1 MEHTVIKQ
9 QKFIKS
15 KLTEYMESIKWSW
28 RKVTEGNLVHHYGRL
43 VGTIQEIHYCTDESG
58 VVSDAGNGDKYYI
71 YYSDGRKEDRY
82 FENLGDA
89 EGEILDMQLDKIRK
103 TAHTQFL
110 ETLDIYLYCNVCGHK
125 THTKDIGIV
134 FGSHTCTTCADKLG
148 EKCHELGTQ
157 HI

>member
-15 KLTEYMESIKWSW
+15 KLTEYIDSIKWNW
-28 RKVTEGNLVHHYGRL
+28 RESREGNLIHHWGNL
-43 VGTIQEIHYCTDESG
+43 VGTIQEIHYSTENG
-58 VVSDAGNGDKYYI
+58 VVLDADYGDKYYI
-71 YYSDGRKEDRY
+71 YYSDDNKEDRY

-89 EGEILDMQLDKIRK
+89 ESEILQMQLDKIRK

-125 THTKDIGIV
+125 THTNDIGIV
-134 FGSHTCTTCADKLG
+134 FGSHTCTTCADNMG